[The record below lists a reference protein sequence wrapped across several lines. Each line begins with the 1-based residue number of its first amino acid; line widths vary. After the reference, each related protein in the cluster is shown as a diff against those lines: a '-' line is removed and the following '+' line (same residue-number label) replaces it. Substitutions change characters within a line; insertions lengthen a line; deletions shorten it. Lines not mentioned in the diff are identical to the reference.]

1 MKAVD
6 KLAAVLK
13 LTRFEHSVM
22 LVVAVVAAELLAKGL
37 PQVSIL
43 LLSMISPVLISMG
56 SFAINDYFDV
66 EVDRLNKKTKRPL
79 VNGSLTMKQAL
90 YIAIATFVI
99 GVLASAFINLPSFM
113 VALVFAALA
122 FLYSYR
128 LKEMLLVGNI
138 YIAFSMV
145 IPFVYGSFVVGEK
158 IIIGSIALIS
168 VMIFATGLARE
179 INGTVRDF
187 AGDVKARKLSS
198 LPKYIGLKGAAFVSL
213 ILYLFAI
220 SISICL
226 FLYVAPFKENLAYA
240 LIVAITDVMLLYV
253 AAGYALGKEKLYERM
268 RTLSLAAMTLALIAI
283 LLAPII
289 SVYI

>member
-1 MKAVD
+1 MN
-6 KLAAVLK
+6 KLTAILK
-13 LTRFEHSVM
+13 LTRFEHSLM

-37 PQVSIL
+37 PQVPIL
-43 LLSMISPVLISMG
+43 LLSLISPVLISMG

-66 EVDRLNKKTKRPL
+66 EVDKLNKKVKRPL
-79 VNGSLTMKQAL
+79 VNGALNLRQAL

-99 GVLASAFINLPSFM
+99 GVAASAFINLPSFI

-128 LKEMLLVGNI
+128 LKEMLLVGNV

-145 IPFVYGSFVVGEK
+145 IPFIYGSYVVGEET
-158 IIIGSIALIS
+158 IIGGIVLIS

-187 AGDVKARKLSS
+187 AGDVKARKLRS
-198 LPKYIGLKGAAFVSL
+198 LPKYIGLKGAAVVSL

-220 SISICL
+220 SISIYL
-226 FLYVAPFKENLAYA
+226 FLYVTPFKANLAYA
-240 LIVAITDVMLLYV
+240 FMVAITDVLLLYV
-253 AAGYALGKEKLYERM
+253 AAGYAHGKERLYERM

-283 LLAPII
+283 LLAPLI